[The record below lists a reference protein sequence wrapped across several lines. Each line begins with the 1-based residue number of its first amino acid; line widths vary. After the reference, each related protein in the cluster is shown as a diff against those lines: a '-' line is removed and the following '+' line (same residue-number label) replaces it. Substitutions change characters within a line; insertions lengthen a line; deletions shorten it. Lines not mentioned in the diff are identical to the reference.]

1 MYKRRSA
8 QCSVH
13 CTSDIV
19 DNTMQTY
26 SLITTKSRMGA
37 RQDKPSSEGAGLVQG
52 RGGSVQTAAHRVSA
66 ATGSMQHQRRP
77 AERRVAK
84 PCTRVLV
91 HAVVPRRGPPRLLS
105 ACSFAS
111 RRAPSPSAPRPRG
124 RSQRRLLYDG
134 SRQTPPPQ
142 LWAQPAVV
150 AAASAA
156 ASAAAV
162 LFCPHCVPSI
172 SEPST
177 ASRRVAS
184 PKRRC
189 AQRTAG
195 TQGILRCTHIERI
208 SSGLRVDRQR
218 GMALQV
224 RGA

>member
-111 RRAPSPSAPRPRG
+111 RRAPSLSAPRPRG
-124 RSQRRLLYDG
+124 RSQMRLLYDG
-134 SRQTPPPQ
+134 SRQIPPPQ
-142 LWAQPAVV
+142 LWVQPAV
-150 AAASAA
+150 ASAA
-156 ASAAAV
+156 ALANAL

>member
-1 MYKRRSA
+1 M
-8 QCSVH
+8 
-13 CTSDIV
+13 
-19 DNTMQTY
+19 
-26 SLITTKSRMGA
+26 
-37 RQDKPSSEGAGLVQG
+37 
-52 RGGSVQTAAHRVSA
+52 QTAAHRVTA

-91 HAVVPRRGPPRLLS
+91 HAVAPRRGPPRLLS

-111 RRAPSPSAPRPRG
+111 RRAPSLSAPRPRG

-134 SRQTPPPQ
+134 SRQNPPPQ
-142 LWAQPAVV
+142 LWAQPALV

-156 ASAAAV
+156 ASAAAL

-184 PKRRC
+184 PKLRC

-195 TQGILRCTHIERI
+195 TQGILRCTHIDRI
-208 SSGLRVDRQR
+208 NAGLCESTGRVG
-218 GMALQV
+218 GMALWV
-224 RGA
+224 RGLGFRESACTSQSLDDVLLCQVGDQAPDEA

>member
-1 MYKRRSA
+1 
-8 QCSVH
+8 
-13 CTSDIV
+13 
-19 DNTMQTY
+19 
-26 SLITTKSRMGA
+26 
-37 RQDKPSSEGAGLVQG
+37 
-52 RGGSVQTAAHRVSA
+52 
-66 ATGSMQHQRRP
+66 MQHQRRP

-84 PCTRVLV
+84 PRTRVLV
-91 HAVVPRRGPPRLLS
+91 HAVAPRRGPPRLLS

-111 RRAPSPSAPRPRG
+111 RRAPSLSAPRLRG

-134 SRQTPPPQ
+134 SRQNPPPQ
-142 LWAQPAVV
+142 LWAQPALV

-156 ASAAAV
+156 ASSAAL

-195 TQGILRCTHIERI
+195 TQGILRCTHIDRI
-208 SSGLRVDRQR
+208 NAGLCESTGRVG
-218 GMALQV
+218 GMALWV
-224 RGA
+224 RGLGFRESACTSQSLDDVLLCQVGDQAPDEA

>member
-1 MYKRRSA
+1 M
-8 QCSVH
+8 
-13 CTSDIV
+13 
-19 DNTMQTY
+19 
-26 SLITTKSRMGA
+26 
-37 RQDKPSSEGAGLVQG
+37 QG

-111 RRAPSPSAPRPRG
+111 RRAPSLSAPRLRG

-134 SRQTPPPQ
+134 SRQNPPPQ

-156 ASAAAV
+156 ASAAAL

>member
-1 MYKRRSA
+1 
-8 QCSVH
+8 
-13 CTSDIV
+13 
-19 DNTMQTY
+19 MQ
-26 SLITTKSRMGA
+26 
-37 RQDKPSSEGAGLVQG
+37 Q
-52 RGGSVQTAAHRVSA
+52 
-66 ATGSMQHQRRP
+66 QRRP

-91 HAVVPRRGPPRLLS
+91 HVVVPRRGPPRLLS

-134 SRQTPPPQ
+134 SRQNPPPQ

-150 AAASAA
+150 VA

-195 TQGILRCTHIERI
+195 TQGILRWTHIDRI
-208 SSGLRVDRQR
+208 SAGLRVDRQSR
-218 GMALQV
+218 GH
-224 RGA
+224 GARVQRERLYFPEPRRCTSVPGGRSGAR